1 MNQTYWAKANYLKL
15 RGTFKKIMDEGPEDP
30 ILPMRLALKIAE
42 DRGFL
47 QDMKERGTGVW
58 ADDYYEY

>member
-1 MNQTYWAKANYLKL
+1 
-15 RGTFKKIMDEGPEDP
+15 MDEGPEDP